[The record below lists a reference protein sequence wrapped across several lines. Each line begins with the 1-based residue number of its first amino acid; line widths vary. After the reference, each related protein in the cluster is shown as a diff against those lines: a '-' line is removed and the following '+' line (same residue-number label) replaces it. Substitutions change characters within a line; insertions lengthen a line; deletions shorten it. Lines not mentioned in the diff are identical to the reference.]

1 MSDTRDNLIPDNDKQ
16 SANKE
21 SSDRLKRTF
30 IALKKTQKELADLKL
45 KQHEPIAVIGIG
57 CKFPGGV
64 NNTNDY
70 WQLLLEQR
78 DAISEIPEDRWDN
91 DAYYDVD
98 STTPGTIATRHGG
111 FIDNPDLF
119 DADFFDISPREARSL
134 DPQQRLILEV
144 TWEALENAGIRPA
157 SLRETKTG
165 VFTGISTSDYYQLLA
180 KRAPEEIDSF
190 MSSGN
195 AHSITAGRL
204 SFLLGLRGPSMA
216 IDTACSSSLVAVHIA
231 CQSLRQGESD
241 LCLVQGVNILLSP
254 EITINHS
261 RAGMLAPDGRCK
273 AFDDS
278 ADGFV
283 RSEGC
288 GAIVLKPLSK
298 ARKDG
303 DNVLAVIKG
312 DCVNHDG
319 HSSGLTVPSGPS
331 QQEVIR
337 SAIKNANLK
346 PEDIHYIE
354 SHGTG
359 TAMGDPIEIGA
370 LAAVFGT
377 SHSKLQPLIVG
388 SVKANIG
395 HLEPAAGIAGIIK
408 TVLMIQHR
416 KIPGQVHF
424 NEPSHLI
431 DWQNIPIKIP
441 QATMD
446 FGKKAG
452 SLIAGVSSFGFGG
465 TNAHIILG
473 SEAGPLEKPPQPPA
487 FGALVKHARD
497 DSHIVNISARSEAA
511 FDQLRQNYLK
521 WFENNPTSPLSDI
534 AANSCLTRNDFE
546 WRASAVGTSLDEIR
560 ESISSAVAHK
570 VIEPDLAPIFMFTGQ
585 GSQYKGM
592 GKTLYQTEAVF
603 RDVLDRCHQTFLS
616 ITGRDL
622 LDIIF
627 NGSELTATHN
637 CQPAIFSIE
646 VALAQLWQSKG
657 IRPSAVM
664 GHSVG
669 EYAAA
674 YTAGILSLD
683 DALKLI
689 IRRGALMQELSNP
702 GAMAAVFANAM
713 VVEKAIVGKQDLLS
727 IAGINGPN
735 LVVLSGD
742 KLALDSVLKQ
752 LETQDIKS
760 SPLDVSHGFHS
771 PLMRSVLADFRQ
783 QAEMVTYQPSRI
795 PFHSCLEPQRDPL
808 APMNAD
814 YWVRH
819 IVEPVQFYSTL
830 QALKH
835 TANLTFLE
843 IGPKPV
849 LTGMA
854 RACLSAEKVN
864 WCWSINELGDDRQE
878 MLRQLATLYALGADP
893 DWRVIYPNPYQRMQL
908 PNYPFQRQRYW
919 AAAVPD
925 RSTNLNVD
933 DIFYTVDWRPLTA
946 QDNAI
951 DDKLV
956 GSKHNDLSYL
966 MVSDSGHGLAPLSRL
981 FADQLSAQGNKL
993 RIIPISEM
1001 SSTRLENTTV
1011 LWVSDAK
1018 SAQNYA
1024 VAQSIAQT
1032 LLTVIQAVIAEPS
1045 SRLWCVTE
1053 QAVAVTDS
1061 RLIAFADSTAWAMAR
1076 TMALEHPLQ
1085 CGGIIDLEQL
1095 TSEQMAIKQVDAAI
1109 EKIQLP
1115 GIEDQFAMR
1124 QQQWHIPQLQHY
1136 VPSTQKGTFNP
1147 SGSWLITGG
1156 CGDLG
1161 LLTCQWLFRKGVR
1174 EFVLVGRSGPN
1185 ELVQNTIHQL
1195 TQKGAKIIVVA
1206 EDVRDETGMRRVIA
1220 ECNDRQPLKGI
1231 VHTAGLPGYDRL
1243 DSLTAQGLDEVLAA
1257 KAQGAWNM
1265 HALTEGLELEYF
1277 ICYSSISST
1286 WGSKGQAHYGAANR
1300 FVDSLMSH
1308 RRLCGLPGLSVNW
1321 GPWYQQ
1327 GMSTVQAAEQLARV
1341 GVKSLKATLN
1351 FAALDRIIDDPN
1363 VSVCAVAELDE
1374 PIFRKLNQL
1383 VSTNSFLDGLHSSR
1397 PELKLSELSNDS
1409 SGYLNN
1415 DAQLIGTAGLNDV
1428 NNFVKTE
1435 DEGILSAQLQAMA
1448 ANILDFPAGQLPDVD
1463 KGFSAL
1469 GMDSLLALQFQE
1481 VLSQQTGL
1489 SLPSTLT
1496 FDYPNIVKLV
1506 AYLKTQFFTA
1516 PKILSS
1522 TDEPSEHVTD
1532 KRNGAAAV
1540 HDIAIIGFGCRLPG
1554 GANSAE
1560 SFWSLLEN
1568 ACEGISDI
1576 PKDRWNI
1583 DDYYDANPDAVG
1595 KMYCRKGG
1603 FIDDIDLFDATLFEI
1618 SPREANHM
1626 DPQQRLLLETTWEAF
1641 ENAGVAPEKI
1651 KDSKTGVFVGITS
1664 TEYGNRLIADVNQ
1677 IDPYSIT
1684 GNTSNT
1690 AAGRLSYFYGLHG
1703 PAMAVDTACSS
1714 SLVAVHLAC
1723 QSLRSGESRMALA
1736 AGVNLILD
1744 PMGTIAASRAR
1755 MLAADGKCKTF
1766 DASADGYVRSEGCG
1780 VVILKPLLDAE
1791 QDGDTILAVIR
1802 GSAVNQDGSSSG
1814 LTVPNGPI
1822 QEALIK
1828 EALFQ
1833 ARLQPEDIN
1842 YLEAHGTGTPLGDP
1856 LELQA
1861 ANAAYRSSQK
1871 GQGSSDLKSE
1881 PLLVGSVKTNLGH
1894 LESAAGIAGLIKVIL
1909 SLQHKKIP
1917 SHLNFKTPNPL
1928 IPWAELNVTV
1938 ATSNTPWPNSER
1950 QIAGVSSFGFS
1961 GTNAHVIV
1969 ESYRASNDSSAADEL
1984 INTMAKND
1992 DDNCYILPL
2001 SAHSEAALSA
2011 LKAKYTALLQATISA
2026 QNLASD
2032 SQKLSALSLCFSAST
2047 GRQHLKYRTGAIGRT
2062 LEELALNLSGGEL
2075 SIDAGNQLQRFSKS
2089 WALNILKDYI
2099 SGNTAALNHY
2109 GEFSAALKNL
2119 PKTQLPNYPFQRKHY
2134 WIENR
2139 ASTKRYSDLDNSAL
2153 DLDTPFVFPGKPL
2166 ELADSDKRYFHLI
2179 INSDALGFYQ
2189 DHMVYGNA
2197 VFPAAAWINAALQ
2210 TAKFVWLENS
2220 ACVEDLQ
2227 VLRPLVFEEGARY
2240 KIQTIV
2246 EKIDGREA
2254 YQIKFYSQEIK
2265 SNPGHWVLHAESIV
2279 SLVSVSAA
2287 IKSARQSTLETV
2299 LALEPSVDSES
2310 GWESIAPAELYQRY
2324 KDLHLVYGE
2333 AFRTVKSVQY
2343 QSNKSLGR
2351 FEINHIG
2358 LLPALLDGCFQI
2370 AGLACPQLDAK
2381 LTFLPVAIEQIQWL
2395 GEENLKGW
2403 CYAEHVNSEND
2414 EPTAANAAAIKI
2426 GQVVTL
2432 NLSLFNNEK
2441 QLIAIIS
2448 GFTLKAV
2455 PKGQQN
2461 LLNQPSKSAQVLNIQ
2476 WDKLTLEVD
2485 YDQVNQYHWLLVAS
2499 NSRLTAGFANY
2510 LTSKGASWE
2519 YVDTAQFPKQLQ
2531 DNIQVIFFEG
2541 LIAEGATAV
2550 EITVFLLD
2558 IYQKLLAFGNQ
2569 WRLSVITCGA
2579 VRVLDS
2585 DDVAGLTQS
2594 PLWGLGK
2601 VIALEDSDH
2610 WGGLLDIES
2619 LDTAISDH
2627 IDSRQAEMID
2637 RWIQSTE
2644 SESLCAIRG
2653 EQLFAARLVTSNLNQ
2668 QPIDSNHESLS
2679 NQISKEAS
2687 YIITGGCGGLGL
2699 QVAKWL
2705 SSQGAKHLILTSRT
2719 GADKAAQVLLNAIQS
2734 GSDTEVSV
2742 VAADVTDFSAMQ
2754 NVVELAESFAPL
2766 KGIIHAAGIIDD
2778 GILLQQTAGRF
2789 EKVMAPKVNGVWNL
2803 HKLTIEKSLDFFV
2816 SFSSTA
2822 SVLGVTGQSSY
2833 AAANAFLDS
2842 LASYRSHLGLPAL
2855 TINWGGWG
2863 DTGMAANLSEEE
2875 KQHLL
2880 QVGVKSLK
2888 PEEGLRILGLL
2899 INQSERISESV
2910 VVLDVEWE
2918 TLLKTYSAQQVPSVL
2933 RLIKADV
2940 EKTHLGFK
2948 SQTQKIIKNSLFQSL
2963 KDATNPQ
2970 RLALVEKFL
2979 LQQLNDVLEVDSD
2992 FDKSVPL
2999 VNMGM
3004 DSLMAVEL
3012 RSRVQKGLDIDVSIA
3027 RFLEDRD
3034 FFTMATYLLESFGE
3048 THLLDKS
3055 DRVLNETPATIPQQG
3070 DLQVRQFPVSITQQA
3085 LWFLHQTNPNS
3096 ASYNTA
3102 FAVKISSNIEVVELT
3117 NVLQQIVDRYSAL
3130 RTVFPAQSNGRLQQ
3144 VNPSTFIDLE
3154 SIDVTGSSDAQLKL
3168 IVENH
3173 YQKPFSLTNGPLFRT
3188 TLFSQSKTEHVL
3200 LLSFHHIICDAW
3212 SIWLIVG
3219 DICKAYANNGVLPTS
3234 ADNDQKIFQ
3243 RAVEK
3248 QLLLEKSDR
3257 GDTLKSYWLDVLGG
3271 PLPQLNF
3278 PTDTVEPNA
3287 DLANGVSLHFE
3298 LSTDVTAKIGAFCSA
3313 EGITLYC
3320 LLLSAW
3326 QLFLHRYS
3334 GQDDIL
3340 VGSPV
3345 AGRDDLGT
3353 TDAVGY
3359 FVNQIVLRTNLAG
3372 NPTVK
3377 TLLSQVRKTVLG
3389 ALEHQDYPYPLLA
3402 RALSL
3407 GRLEGQASVFST
3419 YFVLQKAQQMGESS
3433 GSLKDASLSG
3443 EQFQVGSLT
3452 LSPFLMDQ
3460 MEGQFDLAL
3469 EVHEKSNAHSCTL
3482 KYDPSLFK
3490 PKTAQRLAEHFK
3502 NLLTDLVNSPDK
3514 PISQLNLLSAD
3525 EYSKIVYQWND
3536 TSEPHDLSL
3545 CLHDLFERQ
3554 VQRNP
3559 DAPAVTFEG
3568 QTLSYSELSDK
3579 SLLLAKYLQKQGVGP
3594 DTFVGVLA
3602 NRSLE
3607 MVIALYGILRAG
3619 GAYVPLEPEYPEKR
3633 LSAVIEDAGLSIVL
3647 TQEDLLERTI
3657 GIENDLENPLQFVP
3671 LDRDWHMIEAADD
3684 WLISQKTTPDDLAY
3698 LIYTSGSTGIPNG
3711 VMNSHKAICNR
3722 LLWMQKAYQL
3732 DTHDRVLQKT
3742 PFSFDVS
3749 VWEFFWPLISGAQLI
3764 LASPGD
3770 HKNSVALVKL
3780 ILQEKITTLHF
3791 VPSMLTSLLDYL
3803 ALKSDLNTTGRIASR
3818 DMSESSVKHV
3828 FCSGEALSSATAA
3841 KFFEYF
3847 DSDLHNLYGPTEA
3860 AVDVTFW
3867 QCRSDQ
3873 QPVTIPIGRP
3883 IDNTQI
3889 YILDK
3894 YLNPV
3899 PSGVAGELFI
3909 GGVGVA
3915 RGYRNRDQLN
3925 ATKFIEDPFS
3935 QSPNARMYRTGD
3947 MSRFNEEGVI
3957 EYLGRI
3963 DNQIKI
3969 HGFRIELGEIE
3980 AACESFTSIN
3990 QAVVVARETAKG
4002 SHSLVAYVS
4011 GDESV
4016 GVDES
4021 GLNAYLQQKLP
4032 DYMVPRHIVV
4042 LAALPLNSNGK
4053 VDRKALPE
4061 PIALS
4066 SARQSSI
4073 QQTAFVSND
4082 KERVIAAA
4090 WKAVLELDR
4099 IGINENFFELG
4110 GHSIALGQIHA
4121 RICLEFNCELNLVDM
4136 FRYTTICQQAL
4147 WVDEHLR
4154 PKVDL
4159 IEQTREPIQ
4168 RKRRE
4173 QTDNNSLQ
4181 SKRTA
4186 RRKSRKE

>member
-1 MSDTRDNLIPDNDKQ
+1 MSDTRDNFIPEDGKQ
-16 SANKE
+16 SANKD

-30 IALKKTQKELADLKL
+30 LALKKTQKELTDLKL
-45 KQHEPIAVIGIG
+45 KQYEPIAVIGIG

-64 NNTNDY
+64 NNTKDY

-91 DAYYDVD
+91 DAYYDAD

-111 FIDNPDLF
+111 FVDGPDLF
-119 DADFFDISPREARSL
+119 DANFFDISPREARSL

-144 TWEALENAGIRPA
+144 TWEALEDAGIRPS

-190 MSSGN
+190 MGSGN

-298 ARKDG
+298 ARSDG
-303 DNVLAVIKG
+303 DNVLAVIRG
-312 DCVNHDG
+312 DSVNHDG

-331 QQEVIR
+331 QQQVIR

-346 PEDIHYIE
+346 PEDIYYIE

-359 TAMGDPIEIGA
+359 TAIGDPIEIGA
-370 LAAVFGT
+370 LAAVFGK
-377 SHSKLQPLIVG
+377 SHSKLKPLIVG

-395 HLEPAAGIAGIIK
+395 HLEPAAGIAGLIK

-416 KIPGQVHF
+416 QIPGQVHF

-441 QATMD
+441 QSTMD
-446 FGKKAG
+446 VGEETG
-452 SLIAGVSSFGFGG
+452 PLIVGVSSFGFGG
-465 TNAHIILG
+465 TNAHIIIG
-473 SEAGPLEKPPQPPA
+473 SEAKPSQSQA
-487 FGALVKHARD
+487 SGELVKHARQ

-521 WFENNPTSPLSDI
+521 WFESNLGSSLADI

-560 ESISSAVAHK
+560 ESISSVVAHK
-570 VIEPDLAPIFMFTGQ
+570 VIQPDLAPIFMFTGQ

-616 ITGRDL
+616 LTGRNL

-674 YTAGILSLD
+674 YTAGMLSLD
-683 DALKLI
+683 DGLKLI

-702 GAMAAVFANAM
+702 GAMAAVFTSAA
-713 VVEKAIVGKQDLLS
+713 VVEAAIAGKQNLLS

-735 LVVLSGD
+735 LVVLSGE

-752 LETQDIKS
+752 LEAKDIKS
-760 SPLDVSHGFHS
+760 SLLDVSHGFHS
-771 PLMRSVLADFRQ
+771 PLMHSVLDDFRL
-783 QAEMVTYQPSRI
+783 QAENVTYKPGHV
-795 PFHSCLEPQRDPL
+795 PFYSCLEPQRDPL
-808 APMNAD
+808 ALINAD

-819 IVEPVQFYSTL
+819 IVEPVLFYSTL
-830 QALKH
+830 QSLKH
-835 TANLTFLE
+835 TNNLTFLE

-854 RACLSAEKVN
+854 RACLSGGKAN
-864 WCWSINELGDDRQE
+864 WCWSINELGHDRKE
-878 MLRQLATLYALGADP
+878 MLTQLAALYQLGAEP
-893 DWRVIYPNPYQRMQL
+893 DWCAIYPNAYQRLKL

-925 RSTNLNVD
+925 TSANLNLD
-933 DIFYTVDWRPLTA
+933 DVFYTVDWHALA
-946 QDNAI
+946 KENNAI
-951 DDKLV
+951 DGKLV
-956 GSKHNDLSYL
+956 GSNH
-966 MVSDSGHGLAPLSRL
+966 SDSTYLIVNDSGQELASLSRL
-981 FADQLSAQGNKL
+981 FAEQFSAQGINF
-993 RIIPISEM
+993 RITSSSEM
-1001 SSTRLENTTV
+1001 RSISLENTTV
-1011 LWVSDAK
+1011 LWVGDSKAT
-1018 SAQNYA
+1018 QNYVA
-1024 VAQSIAQT
+1024 AQSIAQA
-1032 LLTVIQAVIAEPS
+1032 LLTVIHAVIAESS

-1053 QAVAVTDS
+1053 QAIAVTGS
-1061 RLIAFADSTAWAMAR
+1061 RSLAFADSSAWAMGR
-1076 TMALEHPLQ
+1076 TMALEHPSQ
-1085 CGGIIDLEQL
+1085 WGGIMDLEQL
-1095 TSEQMAIKQVDAAI
+1095 TSELMAIKQVDAAI

-1115 GIEDQFAMR
+1115 GIEDQFAIR
-1124 QQQWHIPQLQHY
+1124 QQQWHIPQLQRY
-1136 VPSTQKGTFNP
+1136 VPSTKKSAFNP
-1147 SGSWLITGG
+1147 TGTWLITGG

-1161 LLTCQWLFRKGVR
+1161 LLTCQWLFKKGVR
-1174 EFVLVGRSGPN
+1174 EFVLVGRNGPN
-1185 ELVQNTIHQL
+1185 AIVQKTIQQL
-1195 TQKGAKIIVVA
+1195 NQKGANIRVVA
-1206 EDVRDETGMRRVIA
+1206 KDVCDEKGMRQVIA

-1231 VHTAGLPGYDRL
+1231 VHTAGLPGYDLL
-1243 DSLTAQGLDEVLAA
+1243 DSLTAQCLDDVLAA
-1257 KAQGAWNM
+1257 KAQGAWNL
-1265 HALTEGLELEYF
+1265 HALTDALELEYF
-1277 ICYSSISST
+1277 ICYSSVSST

-1300 FVDSLMSH
+1300 FVDSLISH

-1321 GPWYQQ
+1321 GPWYKQ
-1327 GMSTVQAAEQLARV
+1327 GMSTVQTAKQLARA
-1341 GVKSLKATLN
+1341 GVKSLKAKLN

-1363 VSVCAVAELDE
+1363 VSVCAVAQLDE
-1374 PIFRKLNQL
+1374 PIFKSLNQL
-1383 VSTNSFLDGLHSSR
+1383 VSTNSFLNCLHLSR
-1397 PELKLSELSNDS
+1397 PELKRGELPNHSRGS
-1409 SGYLNN
+1409 LNN
-1415 DAQLIGTAGLNDV
+1415 DAQTADTAGLNHV
-1428 NNFVKTE
+1428 NTFVKTE
-1435 DEGILSAQLQAMA
+1435 DEEVLSSQLQELA
-1448 ANILDFPAGQLPDVD
+1448 ANILEFPTGQMPDVD

-1481 VLSQQTGL
+1481 TLSQQTGL

-1496 FDYPNIVKLV
+1496 FDYPNIVKLA
-1506 AYLKTQFFTA
+1506 AYLKIQFFTN

-1522 TDEPSEHVTD
+1522 NVESLESVTD
-1532 KRNGAAAV
+1532 MVNREEAI
-1540 HDIAIIGFGCRLPG
+1540 HDVAIIGFGCRFPG

-1568 ACEGISDI
+1568 AGEGISDI
-1576 PKDRWNI
+1576 PKDRWDI
-1583 DDYYDANPDAVG
+1583 DDYYDANPDAAG

-1603 FIDDIDLFDATLFEI
+1603 FIDGIDLFDATLFEI

-1651 KDSKTGVFVGITS
+1651 KESQTGVFVGITS
-1664 TEYGNRLIADVNQ
+1664 TEYGNRLTADVNQ

-1755 MLAADGKCKTF
+1755 MLSADGKCKTF

-1780 VVILKPLLDAE
+1780 VVVLKPLLDAE

-1833 ARLQPEDIN
+1833 ARLQPEDIS

-1861 ANAAYRSSQK
+1861 ANAAYRSSLK

-1917 SHLNFKTPNPL
+1917 SHLNFETPNPL
-1928 IPWAELNVTV
+1928 IPWAELNVKV
-1938 ATSNTPWPNSER
+1938 ATSNTPWPKSDR

-1969 ESYRASNDSSAADEL
+1969 ESYRKPNDSSAANEL
-1984 INTMAKND
+1984 TQIIDKSHD
-1992 DDNCYILPL
+1992 GNCYVLPL
-2001 SAHSEAALSA
+2001 SAHSEAALLA
-2011 LKAKYTALLQATISA
+2011 LKGKYKALLQATISA
-2026 QNLASD
+2026 QNSALE
-2032 SQKLSALSLCFSAST
+2032 SQKLSALSLCYSAST

-2062 LEELALNLSGGEL
+2062 LEELELNLSGDEL
-2075 SIDAGNQLQRFSKS
+2075 SIDAGNQQLRFSKS
-2089 WALNILKDYI
+2089 WALNTLRDYI
-2099 SGNTAALNHY
+2099 SGNTTALNHY
-2109 GEFSAALKNL
+2109 GELSIVLKTL
-2119 PKTQLPNYPFQRKHY
+2119 PKTKLPSYPFQRKHY

-2139 ASTKRYSDLDNSAL
+2139 ASTKHYSHQNDSPLN
-2153 DLDTPFVFPGKPL
+2153 LDTPIVFPGEPL
-2166 ELADSDKRYFHLI
+2166 ALADSDKRYFHLI
-2179 INSDALGFYQ
+2179 INSAALGFYQ
-2189 DHMVYGNA
+2189 DHIVYGQA
-2197 VFPAAAWINAALQ
+2197 VFPAAAWLNAALQ
-2210 TAKFVWLENS
+2210 TAKLVLQQNS
-2220 ACVEDLQ
+2220 VCVEDLQ
-2227 VLRPLVFEEGARY
+2227 VLRPLVFEEGASY
-2240 KIQTIV
+2240 KIQTV
-2246 EKIDGREA
+2246 VVPIDGRDA
-2254 YQIKFYSQEIK
+2254 YQIKFFSQEIK
-2265 SNPGHWVLHAESIV
+2265 SNPAPWILLAEAFV
-2279 SLVSVSAA
+2279 SLVSVSEA
-2287 IKSARQSTLETV
+2287 IKTARQSTLESV
-2299 LALEPSVDSES
+2299 LALGLSVDSEQ
-2310 GWESIAPAELYQRY
+2310 GWQTIAPAELYQSY

-2333 AFRTVKSVQY
+2333 AFQTVKSVQY
-2343 QSNKSLGR
+2343 QTNTSFGR
-2351 FEINHIG
+2351 FEINNIG
-2358 LLPALLDGCFQI
+2358 LLPTLLDGCFQI
-2370 AGLACPQLDAK
+2370 AGLACPQLNQK
-2381 LTFLPVAIEQIQWL
+2381 LTYLPVAIEQIEWFGDESL
-2395 GEENLKGW
+2395 TGW
-2403 CYAEHVNSEND
+2403 CYAEHVAPENNRSSAD
-2414 EPTAANAAAIKI
+2414 NAAVIKI

-2432 NLSLFNNEK
+2432 NLSLFNSEK
-2441 QLIAIIS
+2441 QLIAIIN
-2448 GFTLKAV
+2448 GFTLKAI
-2455 PKGQQN
+2455 PKGQQS
-2461 LLNQPSKSAQVLNIQ
+2461 LLRQPSKSAQVLNIQ
-2476 WDKLTLEVD
+2476 WDKLVLEVNP
-2485 YDQVNQYHWLLVAS
+2485 DQVNQYHWLLVAS
-2499 NSRLTAGFANY
+2499 NSQLTASFASY
-2510 LTSKGASWE
+2510 LTNKGATWE
-2519 YVDTAQFPKQLQ
+2519 YVNTAQFLHQLQ

-2550 EITVFLLD
+2550 EITVSLLD
-2558 IYQKLLAFGNQ
+2558 IYQKLLALGDQ
-2569 WRLSVITCGA
+2569 WRLFVITCGA

-2610 WGGLLDIES
+2610 WGGLLDIEN
-2619 LDTAISDH
+2619 LDTATSDH
-2627 IDSRQAEMID
+2627 IDNHQAEMID

-2644 SESLCAIRG
+2644 GESLCAIRG
-2653 EQLFAARLVTSNLNQ
+2653 QQLFAARLVPTVLSQEKIDPNQTSVSIKIN
-2668 QPIDSNHESLS
+2668 
-2679 NQISKEAS
+2679 KEAS

-2705 SSQGAKHLILTSRT
+2705 SAQGAKHLILTSRS
-2719 GADKAAQVLLNAIQS
+2719 GADESAQVVLNAIQN
-2734 GSDTEVSV
+2734 GSETKVSV
-2742 VAADVTDFSAMQ
+2742 VAADVTEFSAMQ
-2754 NVVELAESFAPL
+2754 TVVDLAESFAPL

-2789 EKVMAPKVNGVWNL
+2789 AKVMAPKVNGAWNL
-2803 HKLTIEKSLDFFV
+2803 HKLTIKKSLDFFV

-2863 DTGMAANLSEEE
+2863 DTGMAAKLSEKE

-2880 QVGVKSLK
+2880 QVGVKALK

-2899 INQSERISESV
+2899 INQSDLISESV
-2910 VVLDVEWE
+2910 AVLDVEWE
-2918 TLLKTYSAQQVPSVL
+2918 TLLNTYSAQQTPSVL
-2933 RLIKADV
+2933 RLIKAIG
-2940 EKTHLGFK
+2940 EKTNLAFK
-2948 SQTQKIIKNSLFQSL
+2948 PQPQKTKTTSLYQSL
-2963 KDATNPQ
+2963 KESTNTQ
-2970 RLALVEKFL
+2970 RLELVENFL
-2979 LQQLNDVLEVDSD
+2979 LQQLKDVLEVDSD

-3027 RFLEDRD
+3027 RFLEDRN
-3034 FFTMATYLLESFGE
+3034 FFTMVTFLFESFSE
-3048 THLLDKS
+3048 IHLLDKPE
-3055 DRVLNETPATIPQQG
+3055 RVADEMPAISVIPG
-3070 DLQVRQFPVSITQQA
+3070 DSQVRQFPVSITQQA

-3102 FAVKISSNIEVVELT
+3102 FAVKILSNIDAVKLA
-3117 NVLQQIVDRYSAL
+3117 NVLQQIVERYSAL

-3144 VNPSTFIDLE
+3144 INPSTFIHLE
-3154 SIDVTGSSDAQLKL
+3154 SIDVTGSSDAQLKS
-3168 IVENH
+3168 IVESH
-3173 YQKPFSLTNGPLFRT
+3173 YQQPFSLTNGPLFRT
-3188 TLFSQSKTEHVL
+3188 TLFSRSATEHVL

-3212 SIWLIVG
+3212 SIWLIAG
-3219 DICKAYANNGVLPTS
+3219 DICKAYANNGVLPDS
-3234 ADNDQKIFQ
+3234 GVNDQQAFQ

-3248 QLLLEKSDR
+3248 QLQLEKSER
-3257 GDTLKSYWLDVLGG
+3257 GDTLRSYWLDVLGG
-3271 PLPQLNF
+3271 ELPQLNF
-3278 PTDTVEPNA
+3278 PTDTIEPNT
-3287 DLANGVSLHFE
+3287 DLAKGASFHFE
-3298 LSTDVTAKIGAFCSA
+3298 LSTDVTTKISAFCSA

-3345 AGRDDLGT
+3345 AGRDDSGT
-3353 TDAVGY
+3353 TNAVGY
-3359 FVNQIVLRTNLAG
+3359 FVNQIVLRANLAG
-3372 NPTVK
+3372 NPTVQS
-3377 TLLSQVRKTVLG
+3377 LLTQVRKTVLG

-3402 RALSL
+3402 RALSQ
-3407 GRLEGQASVFST
+3407 GRLEGQAGVFST

-3443 EQFQVGSLT
+3443 EQFQVGPLT

-3469 EVHEKSNAHSCTL
+3469 EVHEKTNAHSCTL

-3490 PKTAQRLAEHFK
+3490 GETAQRLTEHFK
-3502 NLLTDLVNSPDK
+3502 HLLSDLVNSPDK
-3514 PISQLNLLSAD
+3514 KISQLSLLSAD
-3525 EYSKIVYQWND
+3525 EYRKIVYQWND
-3536 TSEPHDLSL
+3536 TSEPHDLSS

-3554 VQRNP
+3554 VQRCPN
-3559 DAPAVTFEG
+3559 APAVTFEG
-3568 QTLSYSELSDK
+3568 QTLSYSELSNK

-3594 DTFVGVLA
+3594 DIFVGVFA

-3619 GAYVPLEPEYPEKR
+3619 GAYVPLEPEYPKKR
-3633 LSAVIEDAGLSIVL
+3633 LSAIIEDAGLSIVL
-3647 TQEDLLERTI
+3647 TQEALLGQTI
-3657 GIENDLENPLQFVP
+3657 GIENELENSVQFVP
-3671 LDRDWHMIEAADD
+3671 LDCDWGIIEASGDFS
-3684 WLISQKTTPDDLAY
+3684 ISYKTTPDDLAY

-3711 VMNSHKAICNR
+3711 VMNTHKAICNR

-3764 LASPGD
+3764 LAPPSD

-3791 VPSMLTSLLDYL
+3791 VPSMLNSLLDYV
-3803 ALKSDLNTTGRIASR
+3803 ALKSDLKTIDRLSSR
-3818 DMSESSVKHV
+3818 DMSESSVRQV

-3841 KFFEYF
+3841 KFFEHF
-3847 DSDLHNLYGPTEA
+3847 DSELHNLYGPTEA

-3867 QCRSDQ
+3867 QCRPDQ

-3894 YLNPV
+3894 YQNPV
-3899 PSGVAGELFI
+3899 PSSVAGELFI

-3915 RGYRNRDQLN
+3915 RGYRKRDQLN

-3935 QSPNARMYRTGD
+3935 ENPNARMYRTGD
-3947 MSRFNEEGVI
+3947 MARFNEDGVI

-3963 DNQIKI
+3963 DSQIKI

-3980 AACESFTSIN
+3980 AACESFPPIS
-3990 QAVVVARETAKG
+3990 QAVVVAREMAKG
-4002 SHSLVAYVS
+4002 SYSLVAYVS
-4011 GDESV
+4011 CDESV
-4016 GVDES
+4016 IADES
-4021 GLNAYLQQKLP
+4021 GLKDYLQKKLP
-4032 DYMVPRHIVV
+4032 DYMVPSHIVV
-4042 LAALPLNSNGK
+4042 LRALPLNSNGK

-4061 PIALS
+4061 PISLS
-4066 SARQSSI
+4066 SARQGSN
-4073 QQTAFVSND
+4073 QKTAFVSND

-4090 WKAVLELDR
+4090 WKEVLELDR

-4136 FRYTTICQQAL
+4136 FRYTTILQQAL
-4147 WVDEHLR
+4147 WVDGHLQS
-4154 PKVDL
+4154 KVDVV
-4159 IEQTREPIQ
+4159 EQTRESIQ
-4168 RKRRE
+4168 RKRRG
-4173 QTDNNSLQ
+4173 QTESNSLQ